1 MATLREIR
9 NAISADM
16 HADGIDP
23 YAIFAYRE
31 NFKQSV
37 RISDDKAISYTN
49 KDKVAIVTRL
59 SISVGR

>member
-16 HADGIDP
+16 HADGID
-23 YAIFAYRE
+23 YYDILEYRE

-59 SISVGR
+59 SISVS

>member
-16 HADGIDP
+16 HADGVDP
-23 YAIFAYRE
+23 YSIFEYKE

-37 RISDDKAISYTN
+37 RISDDKVISYTN

-59 SISVGR
+59 SLFISH